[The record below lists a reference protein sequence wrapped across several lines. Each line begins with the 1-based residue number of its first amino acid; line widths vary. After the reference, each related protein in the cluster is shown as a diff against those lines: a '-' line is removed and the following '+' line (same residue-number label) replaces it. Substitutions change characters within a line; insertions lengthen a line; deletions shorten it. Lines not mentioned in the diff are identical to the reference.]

1 MERNNTWLR
10 KLIGRLLMARVL
22 YVSHLDRWRTAKLA
36 FWVRRRGTG
45 SGASMSDETA
55 KMARLMRVTDA
66 VIAELDR
73 QGVAEV
79 LANLGFDRT
88 RMAQAVIRPADGD
101 VIQFPG
107 RLRGH

>member
-10 KLIGRLLMARVL
+10 KLIGRLLMTRVL

-73 QGVAEV
+73 QGVAEEA
-79 LANLGFDRT
+79 LKKAGLL
-88 RMAQAVIRPADGD
+88 RMAADAQKIAFARRGRP
-101 VIQFPG
+101 P
-107 RLRGH
+107 